1 MSLGVQIFCLF
12 LLVCI
17 GGFFSFSEISLAAA
31 RKLRL
36 RAMAEEGVRGAAR
49 TLKTKENPG
58 RYFSVIQIGNNMAAI
73 MGGIVGESAF
83 PPIFRQHF
91 ATSCLRKLRPSWVL
105 SALFC

>member
-83 PPIFRQHF
+83 SPYFSAAFRYI
-91 ATSCLRKLRPSWVL
+91 L
-105 SALFC
+105 SPETAAQLGFV

>member
-49 TLKTKENPG
+49 TLTTKENPG
-58 RYFSVIQIGNNMAAI
+58 R
-73 MGGIVGESAF
+73 
-83 PPIFRQHF
+83 
-91 ATSCLRKLRPSWVL
+91 
-105 SALFC
+105 